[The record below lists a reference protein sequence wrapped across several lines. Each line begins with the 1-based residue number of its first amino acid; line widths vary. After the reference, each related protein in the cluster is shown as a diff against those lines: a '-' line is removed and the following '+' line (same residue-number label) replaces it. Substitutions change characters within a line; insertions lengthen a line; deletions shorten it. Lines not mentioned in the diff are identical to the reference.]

1 MTLST
6 GPPVWHYR
14 RRGSRQQAAGSRQQ
28 AAGSRQGRPFAFC
41 LPPTAYRLLIP
52 VLSSLP
58 KGNEIL
64 LNGFE
69 EFADVRKVPPPGPGI
84 LYAMVCG
91 AHEREWNSRESEYD
105 VHEKECELSER
116 E

>member
-1 MTLST
+1 L
-6 GPPVWHYR
+6 
-14 RRGSRQQAAGSRQQ
+14 
-28 AAGSRQGRPFAFC
+28 
-41 LPPTAYRLLIP
+41 
-52 VLSSLP
+52 
-58 KGNEIL
+58 K
-64 LNGFE
+64 GFE